1 MKKKKITMQTISSF
15 LVLATLL
22 ATLNCSHSSSDQAHD
37 SIKETKP
44 LVGVSA
50 LKIDGVFNLHLIQ
63 SDQEQITI
71 EGSQELL
78 DELLIHQEGNVLVLE
93 IKKDQRFIFE
103 DEELSITISLAKL
116 RSLEYN
122 GVGNARTDGTFKI
135 DSLDLRGNGVGNLN
149 LSLEANSITA
159 DFDMVGNITL
169 DGSSQSAIFIN
180 KGIGNLDASNLLVQD
195 LTLTSSGI
203 GKVEVNCTGDLS
215 LEADG
220 IGKVSVSGDP
230 RITNKSV
237 SGIGKVDID

>member
-1 MKKKKITMQTISSF
+1 MQTFSSI

-22 ATLNCSHSSSDQAHD
+22 ATLNCSHRSSDQTDAQT
-37 SIKETKP
+37 KETKP

-63 SDQEQITI
+63 SDQEQITL
-71 EGSQELL
+71 EGSQELV

-93 IKKDQRFIFE
+93 IRNDQSFIFE
-103 DEELSITISLAKL
+103 DEELTITVSLAKL
-116 RSLEYN
+116 HSLEYN
-122 GVGNARTDGTFKI
+122 GVGNARTEGTFKI
-135 DSLDLRGNGVGNLN
+135 DTLDLSGNGVGNLH

-169 DGSSQSAIFIN
+169 DGRSQSASFIN
-180 KGIGNLDASNLLVQD
+180 KGIGNLDASQLVVQD

-203 GKVEVNCTGDLS
+203 GKVEVYCTGDLF

-230 RITNKSV
+230 RFTNKSV
-237 SGIGKVDID
+237 RGLGKVEIN

>member
-1 MKKKKITMQTISSF
+1 MHTFSSI

-22 ATLNCSHSSSDQAHD
+22 ATLNCSHRSSDQTDAQT
-37 SIKETKP
+37 KETKP

-63 SDQEQITI
+63 SDQEQITV
-71 EGSQELL
+71 EGSQELV

-93 IKKDQRFIFE
+93 IRNDV
-103 DEELSITISLAKL
+103 SLAKL
-116 RSLEYN
+116 HSLEYN
-122 GVGNARTDGTFKI
+122 GVGNARTEGTFKI
-135 DSLDLRGNGVGNLN
+135 DTLDLSGNGVGNLN

-169 DGSSQSAIFIN
+169 DGRSQSASFIN
-180 KGIGNLDASNLLVQD
+180 KGIGNLDASQLVVQD

-203 GKVEVNCTGDLS
+203 GKVEVNCTGDLF

-230 RITNKSV
+230 RFTNKSV
-237 SGIGKVDID
+237 RGLGKVEIN